1 VMTPP
6 ARLNMCHCFTGRDGR
21 KSTADAMLHGIA
33 P

>member
-1 VMTPP
+1 
-6 ARLNMCHCFTGRDGR
+6 MCHCFTGRDGR